1 MSWEQFLYS
10 NLNQPDKSHSSAL
23 ATADSD
29 GKVAGLG
36 KTCLNPLQ
44 SSKAVSQNAI
54 HFYHGMSSSIT
65 FRLFAFGFV
74 CLHVFAF
81 S

>member
-1 MSWEQFLYS
+1 MGTILYS

-23 ATADSD
+23 ATTNSN

-36 KTCLNPLQ
+36 KTCLSPLR
-44 SSKAVSQNAI
+44 SSKTVSRNAI

-65 FRLFAFGFV
+65 FHLFAFGFV
-74 CLHVFAF
+74 CLHVFIF